1 MARRRIVQISPTG
14 SEEITHPNE
23 VLNGGL
29 DAKMKAIVE
38 ERKQMGPLPRNP
50 DGHINNC
57 ALALDLSEG
66 ETGCQICLGTCP
78 DRALFAKAKRMN
90 AEGVAAELVDVLK
103 ASDKEVQHVRA
114 RKRFDFEVAQAA
126 KMSPLRADVA
136 RVVEMVF
143 VENVAKSYRRL
154 EDELLLGDDKH
165 TSHGEILRALDRAE
179 SNARLAHKC
188 YVTARVEREAW
199 ELRNHVVFAAMWLSA
214 TQALQEEK
222 AQGAR
227 NKQITDADVRS
238 KCAAIFG
245 DEWAAQ
251 EIERKEAE
259 AMVDDF
265 KNLAERWASRCWGLS
280 AMIGKV
286 R

>member
-1 MARRRIVQISPTG
+1 MARRRIVQPSAPG

-23 VLNGGL
+23 VLNGNFDESL
-29 DAKMKAIVE
+29 KRAHLE
-38 ERKQMGPLPRNP
+38 RNP
-50 DGHINNC
+50 DGAINNC
-57 ALALDLSEG
+57 ALALDLAEG
-66 ETGCQICLGTCP
+66 EAGCQMCLGKCP
-78 DRALFAKAKRMN
+78 DRALFAKAVGAGAQLR
-90 AEGVAAELVDVLK
+90 DVLVE
-103 ASDKEVQHVRA
+103 SNKEAQHGRA

-126 KMSPLRADVA
+126 KMSPLRPDVG
-136 RVVEMVF
+136 RVVELVF
-143 VENVAKSYRRL
+143 VDDVAKSYRRL
-154 EDELLLGDDKH
+154 EDELSLGDDKH
-165 TSHGEILRALDRAE
+165 TSHGEIMRALDRAE
-179 SNARLAHKC
+179 TNARLAHKC

-238 KCAAIFG
+238 KAAAIFG

-251 EIERKEAE
+251 EIQRKEAE

-280 AMIGKV
+280 SMLGKT